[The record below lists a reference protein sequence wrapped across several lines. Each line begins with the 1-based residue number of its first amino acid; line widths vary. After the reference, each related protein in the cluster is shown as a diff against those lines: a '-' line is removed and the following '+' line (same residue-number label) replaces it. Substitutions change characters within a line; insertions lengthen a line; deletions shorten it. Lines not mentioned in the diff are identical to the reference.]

1 MFVLTGKY
9 NAMILEVEGGGD
21 DGDGDG
27 TNFEIVTRAFGDVG
41 DKNGKKSEAG
51 IKKNSFQKILR
62 MNCWKNKYLCV
73 HSSWL
78 SWFIIIF
85 SLLAPDPQHWTKGF

>member
-1 MFVLTGKY
+1 MHIKVC
-9 NAMILEVEGGGD
+9 GD

-51 IKKNSFQKILR
+51 IKKKLLP
-62 MNCWKNKYLCV
+62 KN
-73 HSSWL
+73 
-78 SWFIIIF
+78 FANE
-85 SLLAPDPQHWTKGF
+85 LLKK